1 MKKFLLE
8 TIVFIC
14 GAAVMIYELVGSR
27 VLAPYVGT
35 SIFVW
40 SSLIGVI
47 MGSLALGY
55 WLGGKVADRQ
65 PDAGKLAMIILIA
78 AIVIGLTAVI
88 KDTFLAWLTASN
100 SSIQFNSIIS
110 SLVLFTVPSV
120 LLGAVSPYAAKLRM
134 TSLGTSGQT
143 VGNLYAISTLGSIVG
158 TFLTGFVLIPAF
170 GNTRLFYGL
179 AALLVIASLILFIG
193 KQKILKGAILAFGI
207 GLMITAPAYTNI
219 HHPIDLDTQYNRVWI
234 YDTID
239 KERTQLPIK
248 VMQTNNES
256 SSAMFLDSDE
266 LVFEYTKYYRLADH
280 FAPGLTSALMLG
292 GAAYSYPKDFLAKH
306 PNATIDVVEIDP
318 KLTEL
323 ADTYFKL
330 PDDSRL
336 TTYHEDGRTY
346 LNRTAKKYDAFLGD
360 AFRSLYSIPYQLT
373 TIESV
378 KKIYSILNPNGVAI
392 INVASAI
399 TGTRGE
405 FLRAEYHTFS
415 DIFPQVYV
423 LAVRDPLTPD
433 TPQNLIL
440 IALKSTEQ
448 PTWTSNN
455 AELNDYLSR
464 LYPNPVP
471 LDMPILTDNH
481 APVEYLI
488 NKII

>member
-1 MKKFLLE
+1 MKKYTLE
-8 TIVFIC
+8 TIVFLC

-55 WLGGKVADRQ
+55 WLGGKVADKE
-65 PDAGKLAMIILIA
+65 PAAFKLAIIILGSAIA
-78 AIVIGLTAVI
+78 IGVTTAI
-88 KDTFLAWLTASN
+88 KDVFLTWLTGASYNIQTN
-100 SSIQFNSIIS
+100 SLIASV
-110 SLVLFTVPSV
+110 VLFSVPSV
-120 LLGAVSPYAAKLRM
+120 LLGAVSPYAVKLRM

-158 TFLTGFVLIPAF
+158 TFLAGFVLIPAF
-170 GNTRLFYGL
+170 GNTRLMYGL
-179 AALLVIASLILFIG
+179 ASFLVATSSILYLGKRWVIQASTLVLC
-193 KQKILKGAILAFGI
+193 I
-207 GLMITAPAYTNI
+207 GLTIFAPAYTSSDRI
-219 HHPIDLDTQYNRVWI
+219 VDLDTQYNRVWI

-239 KERTQLPIK
+239 RENTQLPIQ

-280 FAPGLTSALMLG
+280 FVPNLTSALMLG

-306 PNATIDVVEIDP
+306 PDAAIDVVEIDP

-323 ADTYFKL
+323 AREYFNL
-330 PDDSRL
+330 PDNPRL
-336 TTYHEDGRTY
+336 TTYGEDGRTF
-346 LNRTAKKYDAFLGD
+346 LNRTDKKYDVFFGD
-360 AFRSLYSIPYQLT
+360 AFRSLYSIPFELT

-378 KKIYSILNPNGVAI
+378 QKTYDILNDNGVAI

-405 FLRAEYHTFS
+405 FLRAEYRTFS
-415 DIFPQVYV
+415 EVFPQVYV
-423 LAVRDPLTPD
+423 FAVRDPQRPD
-433 TPQNLIL
+433 VPQNLIL
-440 IALKSTEQ
+440 VAIKSDTQ
-448 PTWTSNN
+448 PAWSDSNQ
-455 AELNDYLSR
+455 ELNDYLAHR
-464 LYPNPVP
+464 YTGLIPTDIPV
-471 LDMPILTDNH
+471 LTDDH

-488 NKII
+488 NKVI